1 MTRECRTLVQVS
13 PAPSHDA
20 CRFRA
25 QHSHAASPSS
35 FFAFNC
41 RLQEQHPWIQRQGT
55 RSPASHRVVPLPPR
69 GIRTNST
76 ISNPTIL
83 ARITHAELVQL
94 LRGYGWNPY
103 CVEGDADGCDDVNV
117 QTAAVGSMIALL
129 EAKAAGLWSRE
140 HIANNLLAGLV
151 VGIVAL
157 PLAMAFAIASG
168 ARPEQGL
175 YTAIVACLLTSLFG
189 GTRLQIAGPTGA
201 FIAVLSIIT
210 AQHGIAGLQ
219 IATLMAGVIL
229 LAFGAARLGG
239 VIKFIPSP
247 VIVGFTAGIGVI
259 IFVGQWKDFFGL
271 SPAPSGL
278 HFHEKLFALMQA
290 LPSINPATTGLALF
304 SLAILIAGPRYLKR
318 IPAPLVAM
326 VAITLLQA
334 YFKFPGVATIGSA
347 FGGIPRTL
355 PSFALPSIPFSQVI
369 SLVGPAFTIALL
381 GSIESLLSAVVADG
395 MAGTKHNSNQELIG
409 QGIANIVAP
418 LFGGFA
424 STGAIARTA
433 TNIRNGATSP
443 LAGLVH
449 SGFLILV
456 ILLLSP
462 LASAVPL
469 CCLSAILFVVAWNMS
484 EVPHVLKLVR
494 GSPASDVAVLLI
506 TFTLT
511 VLVDLVV
518 AVNVGVILAALMFM
532 RRMSLAVNVT
542 PDLEG
547 SWEPGGLNQPPAS
560 PLPPG
565 ILVYNIEGPL
575 FFGAAEKL
583 ERTLAHIQRP
593 TKTLILRMGQV
604 PFVDATG
611 IAAIDD
617 IITSFV
623 SHGAIVLLSEV
634 RPNVLR
640 KLERAGLIRHLGS
653 ENALDTLSLAIERAR
668 MLAKLSA
675 LSSVVEPTMEVV

>member
-1 MTRECRTLVQVS
+1 
-13 PAPSHDA
+13 
-20 CRFRA
+20 
-25 QHSHAASPSS
+25 
-35 FFAFNC
+35 
-41 RLQEQHPWIQRQGT
+41 
-55 RSPASHRVVPLPPR
+55 
-69 GIRTNST
+69 
-76 ISNPTIL
+76 
-83 ARITHAELVQL
+83 
-94 LRGYGWNPY
+94 
-103 CVEGDADGCDDVNV
+103 
-117 QTAAVGSMIALL
+117 MIALL
-129 EAKAAGLWSRE
+129 EAKAAGLWSRK
-140 HIANNLLAGLV
+140 HIANNVLAGVV

-201 FIAVLSIIT
+201 FIAVLSIIA

-219 IATLMAGVIL
+219 IATFMAGIIL
-229 LAFGAARLGG
+229 VAFGAARLGA
-239 VIKFIPSP
+239 VIKFIPRP

-278 HFHEKLFALMQA
+278 HFHEKLIVLAQA
-290 LPSINPATTGLALF
+290 LPTINWATTGLALF
-304 SLAILIAGPRYLKR
+304 ALAILIAGPRYLKR
-318 IPAPLVAM
+318 VPAPLVAM
-326 VAITLLQA
+326 IAITAIQS
-334 YFKFPGVATIGSA
+334 YFHFQGVATIGSA

-355 PSFALPSIPFSQVI
+355 PSFALPSIQLAQVI

-409 QGIANIVAP
+409 QGIANIVVP

-443 LAGLVH
+443 LAGMVH

-484 EVPHVLKLVR
+484 EAPHVIRLMR
-494 GSPASDVAVLLI
+494 GSPATDVAVLVT
-506 TFTLT
+506 TFSLT
-511 VLVDLVV
+511 VFVDLVV
-518 AVNVGVILAALMFM
+518 AVNVGVILAALIFM
-532 RRMSLAVNVT
+532 RRMSLAVNVEAQVESSA
-542 PDLEG
+542 DNKL
-547 SWEPGGLNQPPAS
+547 PAG
-560 PLPPG
+560 PLPAG
-565 ILVYNIEGPL
+565 VVVYSIEGPL

-593 TKTLILRMGQV
+593 ATTLILRMSQV

-611 IAAIDD
+611 ISAIDE
-617 IITSFV
+617 IITDFLK
-623 SHGAIVLLSEV
+623 HDATVLLSEV
-634 RPNVLR
+634 RPNVLH
-640 KLERAGLIRHLGS
+640 KLRRAGLVRRLGADNLPATLALALERVKAIDTVKETGIRIGKSRKSTAH
-653 ENALDTLSLAIERAR
+653 
-668 MLAKLSA
+668 
-675 LSSVVEPTMEVV
+675 

>member
-1 MTRECRTLVQVS
+1 
-13 PAPSHDA
+13 
-20 CRFRA
+20 
-25 QHSHAASPSS
+25 
-35 FFAFNC
+35 
-41 RLQEQHPWIQRQGT
+41 
-55 RSPASHRVVPLPPR
+55 
-69 GIRTNST
+69 
-76 ISNPTIL
+76 
-83 ARITHAELVQL
+83 
-94 LRGYGWNPY
+94 
-103 CVEGDADGCDDVNV
+103 
-117 QTAAVGSMIALL
+117 MIALL
-129 EAKAAGLWSRE
+129 EAKAAGLWSRK
-140 HIANNLLAGLV
+140 HIANNVLAGLV

-219 IATLMAGVIL
+219 IATLMAGIIL
-229 LAFGAARLGG
+229 VAFGAARLGS

-247 VIVGFTAGIGVI
+247 VIMGFTAGIGVI

-278 HFHEKLFALMQA
+278 HFHEKLMVLVQA
-290 LPSINPATTGLALF
+290 VPSVNLATTGLGLLALA
-304 SLAILIAGPRYLKR
+304 LLIVGPRYLKR

-326 VAITLLQA
+326 VVITVLQA
-334 YFKFPGVATIGSA
+334 YFHFKGVATIGSA

-355 PSFALPSIPFSQVI
+355 PSFSLPSIPLSQVI

-395 MAGTKHNSNQELIG
+395 MAGTKHNSNQELLG

-484 EVPHVLKLVR
+484 EVPHVVRLIR
-494 GSPASDVAVLLI
+494 GSPATDVAVLLI
-506 TFTLT
+506 TFALT
-511 VLVDLVV
+511 VFVDLVV

-532 RRMSLAVNVT
+532 RRMSLAVDVR
-542 PDLEG
+542 PHFEG
-547 SWEPGGLNQPPAS
+547 SSDDLGQARLPAG

-565 ILVYNIEGPL
+565 VVVYSIDGPM

-583 ERTLAHIQRP
+583 QRTLAHIQRP
-593 TKTLILRMGQV
+593 ATTLILRMSQV

-611 IAAIDD
+611 ISAIEE
-617 IITSFV
+617 IITDFLK
-623 SHGAIVLLSEV
+623 HGATVLLSEL
-634 RPNVLR
+634 RPNVLH
-640 KLERAGLIRHLGS
+640 KLERAGVIRQLGS
-653 ENALDTLSLAIERAR
+653 YNATATLALAIERV
-668 MLAKLSA
+668 KA
-675 LSSVVEPTMEVV
+675 LETVKQTCS

>member
-1 MTRECRTLVQVS
+1 
-13 PAPSHDA
+13 
-20 CRFRA
+20 
-25 QHSHAASPSS
+25 
-35 FFAFNC
+35 
-41 RLQEQHPWIQRQGT
+41 
-55 RSPASHRVVPLPPR
+55 
-69 GIRTNST
+69 
-76 ISNPTIL
+76 
-83 ARITHAELVQL
+83 
-94 LRGYGWNPY
+94 
-103 CVEGDADGCDDVNV
+103 
-117 QTAAVGSMIALL
+117 MIALL
-129 EAKAAGLWSRE
+129 EAKAAGLWSRK
-140 HIANNLLAGLV
+140 HIANNVLAGLV

-219 IATLMAGVIL
+219 IATLMAGIIL
-229 LAFGAARLGG
+229 VAFGAARLGG

-247 VIVGFTAGIGVI
+247 VIMGFTAGIGVI

-278 HFHEKLFALMQA
+278 HFHEKLMVLVQA
-290 LPSINPATTGLALF
+290 VPSVNLATTGLGLLALA
-304 SLAILIAGPRYLKR
+304 LLIVGPRYLKR

-326 VAITLLQA
+326 VVITVLQA
-334 YFKFPGVATIGSA
+334 YFHFEGVATIGSA

-355 PSFALPSIPFSQVI
+355 PSFSLPSIPLSQVI

-395 MAGTKHNSNQELIG
+395 MAGTKHNSNQELLG

-484 EVPHVLKLVR
+484 EVPHVVRLIR
-494 GSPASDVAVLLI
+494 GSPATDVAVLLI
-506 TFTLT
+506 TFALT
-511 VLVDLVV
+511 VFVDLVV

-532 RRMSLAVNVT
+532 RRMSLAVDVR
-542 PDLEG
+542 PHFEG
-547 SWEPGGLNQPPAS
+547 SSDDMGQATLPAG

-565 ILVYNIEGPL
+565 VVVYSIDGPI

-593 TKTLILRMGQV
+593 ATTLILRMSQV

-611 IAAIDD
+611 ISAIEE
-617 IITSFV
+617 IITDFLK
-623 SHGAIVLLSEV
+623 HGATVLLREL

-640 KLERAGLIRHLGS
+640 KLERAGVIRHLGS
-653 ENALDTLSLAIERAR
+653 DNATDTLALAIERV
-668 MLAKLSA
+668 KA
-675 LSSVVEPTMEVV
+675 LETVKHTCS